1 MFGTSRGGILLAT
14 ILGALVTACMTA
26 SGTIAT
32 AHADDPFTDIVN
44 AVQGDFAL
52 GQEAFTLANA
62 AFADGEL
69 ADGLALFYGGLDD
82 YLLSVPNNL
91 LQGSLAALLGEPVE
105 SSFSWT
111 IPTPADFNDALIVA
125 PTLELIGLGDLSTA
139 ASDLSSGDL
148 AGALDSALTG
158 YEYLYFVVPE
168 LLLVGSAAGF
178 GL

>member
-1 MFGTSRGGILLAT
+1 MFGTTRGGILLAT
-14 ILGALVTACMTA
+14 IISALVTAYTMA
-26 SGTIAT
+26 IGTIAV
-32 AHADDPFTDIVN
+32 ARADDPFSDIVA

-69 ADGLALFYGGLDD
+69 ANGLALFYGGLDD
-82 YLLSVPNNL
+82 YLLSVPDNL
-91 LQGSLAALLGEPVE
+91 LQGSLAALLGEPIE
-105 SSFSWT
+105 SSLSWT

-125 PTLELIGLGDLSTA
+125 PTLELIGLGDLTNA
-139 ASDLSSGDL
+139 ASDLSAGDF

-168 LLLVGSAAGF
+168 LFIVGSVAGF